1 MLTTALGALTGTEYI
16 DGPTA
21 IATAIASGDSH
32 AALSYIK
39 STFRNTPLSGVRQ
52 GSRNILHLLARSG
65 QRSLASSFS
74 ELVKLILSRLT
85 QSEITRL
92 LDERDDYRV
101 SGHPDGDQPLHSAV
115 RNGNIDLAYRYLD
128 AGANPR
134 ATGAGGLRVHG
145 DGINTYGSQPATAPS
160 ASGSG
165 MDPERLAQAIIRATG
180 MPKDGLEID
189 TFTLDDTHMVER
201 NGSSMFIRPG
211 SKPLTTAPRAPA
223 PLFSEQDATLDVY
236 EPASSQLGGAKRSAQ
251 HSSTARVASHKASA
265 PTQPSI
271 DTEDVFLQQMHDQYY
286 GGQTG
291 GASSAKNH
299 RRSASKRVTGSRK
312 QHFQLDSAH
321 DSSSGSDMEHAF
333 ASSGDDY
340 SSDYDE
346 EETGYGISH
355 KRAMRNY
362 LDEDQAK
369 HDQVIADISKHI
381 GSPYVRIQRDD
392 DPEVKRKK
400 FLDNL
405 PVAAI
410 KATLWKKTKELV
422 KKELDKLREEG
433 KEFPKNVNSYKT
445 DRFVEL
451 AQKALKDKKYFNS
464 IKDDIAVVEADM
476 RTQAD
481 SFTQSS
487 VDLPSESSAD
497 GKRGKRGNRKKA
509 VVEEERSESAPK
521 KSSRSKKPAA
531 DLEVSESSD
540 EY

>member
-21 IATAIASGDSH
+21 IATAIVSGDSQ

-39 STFRNTPLSGVRQ
+39 STFRKTSLAGVRQ
-52 GSRNILHLLARSG
+52 GSKNILHLLARSG

-74 ELVKLILSRLT
+74 ELVKLILSRLS
-85 QSEITRL
+85 QSELTRL
-92 LDERDDYRV
+92 LDERDDFRV

-145 DGINTYGSQPATAPS
+145 DGINTYGSQPAVS
-160 ASGSG
+160 SSGSG
-165 MDPERLAQAIIRATG
+165 MDAERLAQAIIRATG

-201 NGSSMFIRPG
+201 NGSTMFIRPG
-211 SKPLTTAPRAPA
+211 SKPLAAAPRAPA
-223 PLFSEQDATLDVY
+223 PLLSEQDATLDIY
-236 EPASSQLGGAKRSAQ
+236 EPASSQFGGAGKRSAQ
-251 HSSTARVASHKASA
+251 HSSTARVTSHKASV
-265 PTQPSI
+265 PSKPSI

-286 GGQTG
+286 GAQNG
-291 GASSAKNH
+291 GASSTKNH
-299 RRSASKRVTGSRK
+299 HRSASKRVTGSRK
-312 QHFQLDSAH
+312 QHLHLDSAH
-321 DSSSGSDMEHAF
+321 DSSSGSDVEHAF
-333 ASSGDDY
+333 ASSEDDY
-340 SSDYDE
+340 SSDD

-464 IKDDIAVVEADM
+464 IKDDIAAVEADM

-497 GKRGKRGNRKKA
+497 GKRGKRGNRKKV
-509 VVEEERSESAPK
+509 VVEDEHSESASAK
-521 KSSRSKKPAA
+521 KSSRSKKPVA